1 MRAYIDSSEKNVGQH
16 TWRKL
21 NQENIERQDV
31 CDKMA
36 EFRNAVEEAEG
47 GSLYGSDIF
56 YVESC
61 VYLMTL
67 YDLLASGHKVW
78 QVYDC
83 FYSNGEEDQDTF
95 DYMISSGVKL
105 NFEEFVRKYWSKRK

>member
-1 MRAYIDSSEKNVGQH
+1 MRAYFDSTDKLAGHH
-16 TWRKL
+16 TWL
-21 NQENIERQDV
+21 SMNQENLEREDV
-31 CDKMA
+31 CDKMTELREA
-36 EFRNAVEEAEG
+36 IIKAEG
-47 GSLYGSDIF
+47 GKLYGSDIF

-67 YDLLASGHKVW
+67 YDLLTSGHRVW

-83 FYSNGEEDQDTF
+83 FYSTGQEDQETF

-105 NFEEFVRKYWSKRK
+105 NFLYFIEKYWN